1 MFLKQKLMS
10 SNRQPPTLSLQQAK
24 TVQTAFS
31 LTATA
36 VLTTKATTTTTAA
49 AAATAATITTKTT
62 TATDSEQINETERVL
77 LKIWRCPKKAQNE
90 K

>member
-1 MFLKQKLMS
+1 MFLEQKLMS
-10 SNRQPPTLSLQQAK
+10 FNLQPPTLRLQQAK

-49 AAATAATITTKTT
+49 AAATATITTKTT
-62 TATDSEQINETERVL
+62 TATHSEQINETERVL